1 MGNIM
6 RYRIVVDSCCE
17 LPVQY
22 KNDDR
27 FTSVPLELQ
36 VGNERIRDDETF
48 NQREYLAKV
57 AACPECARSACPDP
71 ETYMKAYSI
80 ETERVYVITLSSK
93 LSGSY
98 NSALLAADLYEE
110 EMAEEYGSRKI
121 HVIDSKS
128 ASAAE
133 TQIALKLIELE
144 DQGLSFEE
152 IVEKIEAF
160 RDSIGTYFVINNLD
174 TFIKNGRIK
183 GIKAAVATTLSVKP
197 ILAGNEGEIVQL
209 GQALGMKK
217 AINKMVEIILSN
229 KISLAGRRII
239 ISECN
244 CPDRAKSVADMLT
257 ASLDL
262 EVMIL
267 SMAGVSTTYANDGG
281 VIVTL

>member
-48 NQREYLAKV
+48 NQTEYLAKV

-281 VIVTL
+281 IIVTL